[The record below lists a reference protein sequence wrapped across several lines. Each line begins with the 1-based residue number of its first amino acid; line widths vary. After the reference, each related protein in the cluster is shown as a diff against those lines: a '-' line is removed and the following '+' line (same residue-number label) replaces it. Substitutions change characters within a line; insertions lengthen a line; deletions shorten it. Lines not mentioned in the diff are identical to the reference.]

1 MMLESQQKSVHNQQT
16 LTMAGDATMPVDSR
30 ASGPET
36 GPREPVRPGPR
47 ATRRESGP
55 QRRERILD
63 LMRVNGFQSVT
74 QLVELLDVSDMTI
87 RRDLRRLAE
96 LGEVR
101 VVHGGASLPH
111 ATLRAADFT
120 RRGQHKQAAKQ
131 RIGLAALATVGPHA
145 TIGID
150 AGTTTFEIAAA
161 LPATFT
167 GTVISHSVP
176 VLQHMR
182 TYAGARVIGLGGELL
197 AWSQAFVG
205 SAAVNA
211 LAELHADTVF
221 VGAAAIGASGL
232 FVATDRERPTK
243 LALMSSTDRVVL
255 LADRTKF
262 SAAAPVRLC
271 PWDEVDVLVTDAEPP
286 AAIARSC
293 AAAQVQIIVAGADP
307 AESQ

>member
-1 MMLESQQKSVHNQQT
+1 
-16 LTMAGDATMPVDSR
+16 MPVGSR
-30 ASGPET
+30 DPVPGT
-36 GPREPVRPGPR
+36 GYGEPVRQRAGSARQPAEPARQPADPAPR
-47 ATRRESGP
+47 AVAPQRREPGP
-55 QRRERILD
+55 QRRERILA

-111 ATLRAADFT
+111 ATLRSADFT
-120 RRGQHKQAAKQ
+120 KRGQYKQSAKQ
-131 RIGLAALATVGPHA
+131 RIGRAALATVGPHA

-205 SAAVNA
+205 SAAISA

-221 VGAAAIGASGL
+221 VGAAAVGASGL

-243 LALMSSTDRVVL
+243 RALMASTDRVVL

-271 PWDEVDVLVTDAEPP
+271 PWDEIDVLVTDEEPP

-293 AAAQVQIIVAGADP
+293 AQAGVEIIVASADP

>member
-1 MMLESQQKSVHNQQT
+1 
-16 LTMAGDATMPVDSR
+16 MPVDAR
-30 ASGPET
+30 DPVPGT
-36 GPREPVRPGPR
+36 GRSEPVRR
-47 ATRRESGP
+47 DSGP
-55 QRRERILD
+55 VRRERILA

-96 LGEVR
+96 VGEVR

-111 ATLRAADFT
+111 ATLRTADFT
-120 RRGQHKQAAKQ
+120 QRGQYKQAAKQ
-131 RIGLAALATVGPHA
+131 RIGRAALASIGPDA

-161 LPATFT
+161 LPATFA

-205 SAAVNA
+205 SAAINA
-211 LAELHADTVF
+211 LTELHADTVF
-221 VGAAAIGASGL
+221 VGTAAAGASGL
-232 FVATDRERPTK
+232 FVDTDRERPTK
-243 LALMSSTDRVVL
+243 LALMASTDRVVL
-255 LADRTKF
+255 LADVTKF
-262 SAAAPVRLC
+262 SADAPVRLC
-271 PWDEVDVLVTDAEPP
+271 PWDEIDVLVTDQEPP

-293 AAAQVQIIVAGADP
+293 AQSQVQVIVAGADS
-307 AESQ
+307 AGSQ

>member
-1 MMLESQQKSVHNQQT
+1 
-16 LTMAGDATMPVDSR
+16 MPVESR
-30 ASGPET
+30 DPELDT
-36 GPREPVRPGPR
+36 SRPDPG
-47 ATRRESGP
+47 RRESGP
-55 QRRERILD
+55 ERRERILA

-87 RRDLRRLAE
+87 RRDLRTLAKD
-96 LGEVR
+96 GEVR

-111 ATLRAADFT
+111 ATLRTADFT
-120 RRGQHKQAAKQ
+120 RRGQYKQGAKQ
-131 RIGLAALATVGPHA
+131 QIARTALAGLGGNA

-205 SAAVNA
+205 SAAINA
-211 LAELHADTVF
+211 LAELQADTVF
-221 VGAAAIGASGL
+221 IGAAAAGPSGL

-243 LALMSSTDRVVL
+243 RALMASSARVVL
-255 LADRTKF
+255 LADVTKF
-262 SAAAPVRLC
+262 TADAPVRLC
-271 PWDEVDVLVTDAEPP
+271 PWAEIDALVTDEEPP
-286 AAIARSC
+286 AAITRACARS
-293 AAAQVQIIVAGADP
+293 QVQVLVAGC
-307 AESQ
+307 

>member
-1 MMLESQQKSVHNQQT
+1 MRQGSRPTHQDSQPN
-16 LTMAGDATMPVDSR
+16 
-30 ASGPET
+30 
-36 GPREPVRPGPR
+36 
-47 ATRRESGP
+47 RRESGP
-55 QRRERILD
+55 QRRERILA

-96 LGEVR
+96 EGEVR

-120 RRGQHKQAAKQ
+120 RRGQYKQSAKQ
-131 RIGLAALATVGPHA
+131 HIGRAALATVAPHA

-161 LPATFT
+161 LPVTFT

-197 AWSQAFVG
+197 SWSQAFVG
-205 SAAVNA
+205 SAAINA

-221 VGAAAIGASGL
+221 VGAAAVGASGL

-243 LALMSSTDRVVL
+243 RALMASTDRVVL

-271 PWDEVDVLVTDAEPP
+271 PWDEIDLLVTDAEPP
-286 AAIARSC
+286 AEIARSC
-293 AAAQVQIIVAGADP
+293 AKAQVEIIVADADAGAG
-307 AESQ
+307 SGR

>member
-1 MMLESQQKSVHNQQT
+1 
-16 LTMAGDATMPVDSR
+16 MPVDSR
-30 ASGPET
+30 GAAP
-36 GPREPVRPGPR
+36 
-47 ATRRESGP
+47 RRESGP
-55 QRRERILD
+55 QRRERILA

-74 QLVELLDVSDMTI
+74 QLVDLLDVSDMTI

-111 ATLRAADFT
+111 ATLRSADFT

-131 RIGLAALATVGPHA
+131 RIGRAALATVGAHT

-205 SAAVNA
+205 SAAINA

-221 VGAAAIGASGL
+221 VGAAAVGASGL

-243 LALMSSTDRVVL
+243 LALMASTDRVVL

-262 SAAAPVRLC
+262 DAAAPVRLC
-271 PWDEVDVLVTDAEPP
+271 PWDQIDVLVTDEQPP
-286 AAIARSC
+286 DAIARSC
-293 AAAQVQIIVAGADP
+293 AKAQVEIIVAGA
-307 AESQ
+307 AAGAAR